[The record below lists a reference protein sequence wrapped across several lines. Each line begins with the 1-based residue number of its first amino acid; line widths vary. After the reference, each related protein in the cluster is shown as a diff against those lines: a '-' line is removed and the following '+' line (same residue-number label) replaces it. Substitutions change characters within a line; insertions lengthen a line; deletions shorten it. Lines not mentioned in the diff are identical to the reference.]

1 MEKDQ
6 DRDTNL
12 VAEMYLCMV
21 TDVKKAIVTVIAT
34 VFLPSFWN
42 ELFGI
47 LPRHVGGTTT
57 DTDSDLRSAYRGHTR
72 KEYGWQ

>member
-34 VFLPSFWN
+34 VFLPSFWIN
-42 ELFGI
+42 ADLWTSKVTKAKFYGI
-47 LPRHVGGTTT
+47 RIFF
-57 DTDSDLRSAYRGHTR
+57 
-72 KEYGWQ
+72 KK